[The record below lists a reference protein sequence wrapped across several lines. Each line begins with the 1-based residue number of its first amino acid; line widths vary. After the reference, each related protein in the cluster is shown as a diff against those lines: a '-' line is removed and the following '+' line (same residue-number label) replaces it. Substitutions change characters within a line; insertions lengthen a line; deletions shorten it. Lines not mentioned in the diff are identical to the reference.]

1 MKKDRRSIGLLMVLG
16 LVLALVAAAC
26 GGSSATNA
34 PNGVTGTN
42 GTNGANGTGLSAGLS
57 ANLDSLTSYQFSETM
72 AGSSSGVAASPG
84 SSDSFLISGTVVNK
98 PTSAIKVNDLG
109 IWLIDIGGQEW
120 TSMDGT
126 SWTGPVAG
134 DTNVTDL
141 LPTTDYATWF
151 DTNAN
156 GFTVAGEETKN
167 GVDCVHYKG
176 NSSLGSLYSG
186 VVGVSANFQADLW
199 VAKAGNYPVSGVY
212 GYTASAGGQSGSF
225 GFSFDITHINDA
237 ANVVSPPANSM
248 AIPT

>member
-1 MKKDRRSIGLLMVLG
+1 MKTNRRSIGLLAALG
-16 LVLALVAAAC
+16 LVLALAAGAC
-26 GGSSATNA
+26 GSSGATGA
-34 PNGVTGTN
+34 PTGTSAPN
-42 GTNGANGTGLSAGLS
+42 GTNGAGLSAGLS

-72 AGSSSGVAASPG
+72 AGSSSGETATPG
-84 SSDSFLISGTVVNK
+84 SSDAFLISGTVVNK
-98 PTSAIKVNDLG
+98 PTRAIKINDLG

-120 TSMDGT
+120 TSSDGS

-141 LPTTDYATWF
+141 LPTVDYATWF

-167 GVDCVHYKG
+167 GVDCIHYKG
-176 NSSLGSLYSG
+176 NSSLGGLYPG
-186 VVGVSANFQADLW
+186 VAGVSANFQADLW
-199 VAKAGNYPVSGVY
+199 VAKDGNYPVSGVY

-237 ANVVSPPANSM
+237 ANIISPPANAV